1 MKFLRSPS
9 SRLCA
14 AAGPAFVILLYATW
28 AGGRISLGYWPQP
41 SVDDPQ
47 NIPGLALPY
56 LLIKIAQ
63 LLVPAAALLPIL
75 TATQAVFTRNP
86 EKNWRLIDAAAI
98 TALHAAS
105 ILFLRW
111 DPHSVATW
119 FAD

>member
-1 MKFLRSPS
+1 MKFLSSPS

-56 LLIKIAQ
+56 LIIKIAQ

-75 TATQAVFTRNP
+75 TATHAVLTRNP

-98 TALHAAS
+98 TALDAAS